1 MTTTTEPLTA
11 EAFAAL
17 PESSLR
23 QELVF
28 GEVVETMP
36 PGGIHGA
43 IAALCAAFLIQ
54 WNRKAARGV
63 VGVESGFRLSQNPD
77 TVRSPDCSYVQ
88 ASRVP
93 AEGVPEGFWPIP
105 PDLAVEVVSPSD
117 NAEELQ
123 QKVQEYL
130 AAGSALVWVV
140 YPRTRQVIA
149 HTPDGLARSFGAED
163 TLSHAQVLPGF
174 SLVVKELFS

>member
-1 MTTTTEPLTA
+1 MTSTTELLTA
-11 EAFAAL
+11 EGFAAL
-17 PESSLR
+17 PASELR

-36 PGGIHGA
+36 PGRKHGR
-43 IAALCAAFLIQ
+43 IALKIGKLIDN
-54 WNRKAARGV
+54 WAEAGLGGES
-63 VGVESGFRLSQNPD
+63 GVEAGFILARDPD
-77 TVRSPDCSYVQ
+77 LVRSPDAYYVR
-88 ASRVP
+88 AERLP
-93 AEGVPEGFWPIP
+93 AGGDDEGFWHIP

-117 NAEELQ
+117 SAEDLR

-130 AAGSALVWVV
+130 KAGTPLVWVV
-140 YPRTRQVIA
+140 YPRTREVVA

-174 SLVVKELFS
+174 SLVVKELFG